1 MVTSFGKAL
10 RKLRIDRGMVLKNM
24 ADMLGVSS
32 AYLSAIELGKR
43 AIPDSLVNSVAAAFG
58 LSGQE
63 ASDLRKQAEISQP
76 SLKVDMSDAE
86 DQNKE
91 LMLVFAR
98 KFKDLSP
105 EQLDKLNKNVK
116 GLDDDYCETR
126 TWPSRF
132 TSQQ

>member
-1 MVTSFGKAL
+1 MVTSFGKYL

-43 AIPDSLVNSVAAAFG
+43 AIPDSLINAAASAFK
-58 LSGQE
+58 LSDE
-63 ASDLRKQAEISQP
+63 EVNELKKQADISQP

-98 KFKDLSP
+98 KFKDLTP
-105 EQLDKLNKNVK
+105 EQLDKLNKMLK
-116 GLDDDYCETR
+116 D
-126 TWPSRF
+126 
-132 TSQQ
+132 

>member
-43 AIPDSLVNSVAAAFG
+43 AIPDSLVNSVAAVFG

-98 KFKDLSP
+98 KFKYLSP
-105 EQLDKLNKNVK
+105 EQLDKLNKMLK
-116 GLDDDYCETR
+116 D
-126 TWPSRF
+126 
-132 TSQQ
+132 

>member
-1 MVTSFGKAL
+1 MVTSFGKTL

-24 ADMLGVSS
+24 ADILGVSS

-43 AIPDSLVNSVAAAFG
+43 AIPDSLVNTVATAFG

-63 ASDLRKQAEISQP
+63 INDLKRQAEISQP
-76 SLKVDMSDAE
+76 SLKVDLSDAE

-105 EQLDKLNKNVK
+105 EQLDKLNKMLK
-116 GLDDDYCETR
+116 D
-126 TWPSRF
+126 
-132 TSQQ
+132 